1 MYWFAVGLSISR
13 VNRPFVPFYSA
24 VTVCYLPLFCYV
36 LVFVLVIYR
45 SSSMVIATFVCYF
58 VSVLRMTSSTT
69 IVPTLSC
76 LVLLWIFVY
85 RFISLIHMEFSDCM

>member
-1 MYWFAVGLSISR
+1 MGLSISR

-24 VTVCYLPLFCYV
+24 VTVYYLPLFCYV

-45 SSSMVIATFVCYF
+45 SSSMVIATFVCYS